1 MKATQER
8 INTVISQNSADFA
21 NFDMVVAFVQEHF
34 NMDQYNATNAVKCYV
49 EMMPRG
55 VLHKS

>member
-8 INTVISQNSADFA
+8 INTVISQNCTEFT
-21 NFDMVVAFVQEHF
+21 NFDMVVAFVQERF
-34 NMDQYNATNAVKCYV
+34 NMDQYNATKAVKCYV